1 MEIQNN
7 ISFGTKFR
15 TVNILETTTQKC
27 IESESVADL
36 KPVIDALWP
45 EKIKATGSKGYRYFL
60 QTIGERV
67 QQKYPEI
74 ASATDSLRNYLKQN
88 PWARKSELQE
98 QVKPL
103 VNKIGNEID
112 ITL

>member
-45 EKIKATGSKGYRYFL
+45 EK
-60 QTIGERV
+60 
-67 QQKYPEI
+67 
-74 ASATDSLRNYLKQN
+74 N
-88 PWARKSELQE
+88 
-98 QVKPL
+98 
-103 VNKIGNEID
+103 
-112 ITL
+112 